1 MESDLSIT
9 RRRHERD
16 QRMPAQPAHARAVHQ
31 GAGAMLTHE
40 VSGHLAGG
48 AAVAFSGCAHWG
60 VKPYERETLALPEM
74 QIDPNPVDS
83 GYNDHIYFSIEGSSG
98 GRSFGGG
105 GCGCN

>member
-1 MESDLSIT
+1 MKGNSVMRWKVMGL
-9 RRRHERD
+9 
-16 QRMPAQPAHARAVHQ
+16 
-31 GAGAMLTHE
+31 
-40 VSGHLAGG
+40 LA
-48 AAVAFSGCAHWG
+48 AAVFLTGCAHWG
-60 VKPYERETLALPEM
+60 VKPHEREFLALPEM